1 MVKGL
6 KEWPRQDRRQVAIPF
21 FAFRVVVGIGLAM
34 LAIVA
39 WSLWLRWRGQL
50 AVSPSFLWV
59 CQWVSP
65 LGFIAVLADWI
76 TTEVGGGAAM
86 DGLRLV
92 ADLGF
97 GVTITHRR
105 QRPYH
110 HGADRL

>member
-65 LGFIAVLADWI
+65 LGFIAVLADW
-76 TTEVGGGAAM
+76 M
-86 DGLRLV
+86 DEQER
-92 ADLGF
+92 GF
-97 GVTITHRR
+97 DSAWL
-105 QRPYH
+105 H
-110 HGADRL
+110 HFLNYINYLERHTLEMCV